1 MAGIAHW
8 KTSEWLPISLSASLH
23 TLSVGCLHVMNL
35 CVCVWQ
41 VSEKRHSESVTH
53 TCLTH
58 TQCSHRQ
65 QPTWMLPLRLCIPS
79 FYLTTCLII
88 DLLISR
94 SFSIF
99 VICLDLIAQPV
110 MQGVNLSLNFTI
122 LYFFFFSWGLN
133 PIIVCGVIARS
144 RQKVPEIVPWELMS
158 IST

>member
-1 MAGIAHW
+1 MDA
-8 KTSEWLPISLSASLH
+8 TSAFVYPIFLSDR
-23 TLSVGCLHVMNL
+23 G
-35 CVCVWQ
+35 
-41 VSEKRHSESVTH
+41 
-53 TCLTH
+53 
-58 TQCSHRQ
+58 
-65 QPTWMLPLRLCIPS
+65 
-79 FYLTTCLII
+79 LII

-144 RQKVPEIVPWELMS
+144 RQKVPEIVPLELMS